1 MEGTVSMPKVPRGG
15 GSRGSKPD
23 EMGFDDRTLLVLSMA
38 LKPRLKLGGIKQTGS
53 TKGNKGKAEA
63 PEETWETLWDEGA
76 KSTLS
81 THAEQFSLWFDQIL
95 NHIVGA
101 DCRMSN
107 PVHGSQSERTSK
119 SLHDKTFQQPHS
131 IPSSDKKHH
140 LQLVAANEISQ
151 REMKRGQPY
160 QQPDFDYSHVRSAF
174 PPTNDSYL
182 PHTQFSQPVNPGS
195 WPEAADDAQQ
205 NAAQG
210 AASTTRAPPGTE
222 HTKHRRTRSGCF
234 TCRQRRV
241 KPKINAKSS
250 SSKSAAAKSKAP
262 IPEESGSEREDD
274 IKKESPVPEGVR
286 RGMVDGPI
294 SKAGRKQPR
303 TKLTAARKQQTQ
315 GHKQALPS
323 IEHSEHDAHVAQSPQ
338 TDASSPSQSGSR
350 SSRHLDNVTP
360 ESSISPE
367 KISLSQ
373 LPHRQRYYLE
383 YLRNNLTYHH
393 YFFRGDAN
401 YFIRHV
407 LIESA
412 LSYEPLLQ
420 AVVGFAAFQATLNKP
435 DGKIQDFLCYYNESV
450 SLLLKSLTRG
460 QKHTEAMLLTIL
472 QLATIE
478 EYLGD
483 WVNLLGHQKAAYSM
497 LTELY
502 TVETIMES
510 ELSRKILSWYSRF
523 DLFAGFLSGSGVM
536 LGREWFVANGQ
547 YHAEQLMLNPE
558 SIHCR
563 LEVAVAEHRT
573 IALDMA
579 ILFAKLPRGAITI
592 EEFRKE
598 NEKLEGRINGWREG
612 LEPLMSD
619 DRYMVESFEGAPE
632 RPKDDIVDPYRP
644 GGLMQGPL
652 WTMNFLMM
660 DWCGTKIMHTY
671 QTALIMQEQPHA
683 GLSDLALDMCRL
695 FEAVEYWPG
704 SAPGSIL
711 AAQAG
716 LGIAVIFIPQDERH
730 TMWCRRKLAKI
741 ESQGYTYPP
750 TFRAKMANLW
760 GVPGVHHWWLPNEEG
775 YPPIVRSI
783 RSFIQDRSQK
793 SSDQPLTENVRTM
806 KGLFDKLNI
815 D

>member
-1 MEGTVSMPKVPRGG
+1 M
-15 GSRGSKPD
+15 
-23 EMGFDDRTLLVLSMA
+23 
-38 LKPRLKLGGIKQTGS
+38 
-53 TKGNKGKAEA
+53 N
-63 PEETWETLWDEGA
+63 
-76 KSTLS
+76 
-81 THAEQFSLWFDQIL
+81 
-95 NHIVGA
+95 
-101 DCRMSN
+101 
-107 PVHGSQSERTSK
+107 
-119 SLHDKTFQQPHS
+119 
-131 IPSSDKKHH
+131 
-140 LQLVAANEISQ
+140 
-151 REMKRGQPY
+151 RGQPY
-160 QQPDFDYSHVRSAF
+160 QQPSFDYSRVGPAF
-174 PPTNDSYL
+174 SPTNNSYQ
-182 PHTQFSQPVNPGS
+182 PHTQFNQPVNPSS

-205 NAAQG
+205 NFAQSAAN
-210 AASTTRAPPGTE
+210 TPRAPPGAE

-241 KPKINAKSS
+241 KTNAKSS
-250 SSKSAAAKSKAP
+250 SSKSAAGKSKES
-262 IPEESGSEREDD
+262 IPEESGSEREDG
-274 IKKESPVPEGVR
+274 IKKESPVSESVR
-286 RGMVDGPI
+286 KDGPI
-294 SKAGRKQPR
+294 PKAGRKQPR
-303 TKLTAARKQQTQ
+303 AKLTAARKQQAQ
-315 GHKQALPS
+315 GHKQQAQGHKQPLPS
-323 IEHSEHDAHVAQSPQ
+323 IEQSEHDAHVAQSPQ
-338 TDASSPSQSGSR
+338 TDASSPSVSGSR
-350 SSRHLDNVTP
+350 SSHHLENITP
-360 ESSISPE
+360 ESSMSPE
-367 KISLSQ
+367 KISLSL
-373 LPHRQRYYLE
+373 LPHHQRYYLE

-401 YFIRHV
+401 YFIRHI

-420 AVVGFAAFQATLNKP
+420 AVVGFAAFQSTLNKP
-435 DGKIQDFLCYYNESV
+435 DGKIQDFLSCYNRSV
-450 SLLLKSLTRG
+450 SLLLKSLAGG
-460 QKHTEAMLLTIL
+460 QKHTDAMLLTIL
-472 QLATIE
+472 QLATI

-502 TVETIMES
+502 TVETIMEN

-523 DLFAGFLSGSGVM
+523 DLFAGFMSGSGAV

-558 SIHCR
+558 SIYCK
-563 LEVAVAEHRT
+563 LEAAIAEHRT
-573 IALDMA
+573 LALDMVL
-579 ILFAKLPRGAITI
+579 LFAKLPRGAISI

-598 NEKLEGRINGWREG
+598 NETLEARIDSWREG
-612 LEPLMSD
+612 LEPLMLD
-619 DRYMVESFEGAPE
+619 DRYTVESFEGAPE
-632 RPKDDIVDPYRP
+632 RSKDDIVDPYRP

-704 SAPGSIL
+704 SPPGSVL

-760 GVPGVHHWWLPNEEG
+760 GIPEVHHWWLPNEEG

-783 RSFIQDRSQK
+783 RSFIEDRSQK
-793 SSDQPLTENVRTM
+793 SSDQPMTENVRTM

>member
-1 MEGTVSMPKVPRGG
+1 M
-15 GSRGSKPD
+15 
-23 EMGFDDRTLLVLSMA
+23 
-38 LKPRLKLGGIKQTGS
+38 
-53 TKGNKGKAEA
+53 
-63 PEETWETLWDEGA
+63 
-76 KSTLS
+76 
-81 THAEQFSLWFDQIL
+81 
-95 NHIVGA
+95 
-101 DCRMSN
+101 N
-107 PVHGSQSERTSK
+107 P
-119 SLHDKTFQQPHS
+119 
-131 IPSSDKKHH
+131 
-140 LQLVAANEISQ
+140 
-151 REMKRGQPY
+151 GQPY
-160 QQPDFDYSHVRSAF
+160 QQPNFDYSQVGSAF
-174 PPTNDSYL
+174 PPTTDSYL
-182 PHTQFSQPVNPGS
+182 PHTHFSQPVNPAS
-195 WPEAADDAQQ
+195 WPEAADDGQQ
-205 NAAQG
+205 NSAG
-210 AASTTRAPPGTE
+210 TTHGPPGTE

-241 KPKINAKSS
+241 KPKTNVKSS
-250 SSKSAAAKSKAP
+250 SSKSAAAKSKGS
-262 IPEESGSEREDD
+262 IPEESCSERDD
-274 IKKESPVPEGVR
+274 EIKKESPVPEGMR
-286 RGMVDGPI
+286 KGMMDGPI

-303 TKLTAARKQQTQ
+303 TKRTTARKQQTQ

-323 IEHSEHDAHVAQSPQ
+323 IEHSEHDGHAAQSPQ

-350 SSRHLDNVTP
+350 SSLPLDNITP
-360 ESSISPE
+360 ESSMSPE

-420 AVVGFAAFQATLNKP
+420 AVVGFAAFHSTLNKP

-460 QKHTEAMLLTIL
+460 QKHTEAMLLTVL

-502 TVETIMES
+502 TVESIMES
-510 ELSRKILSWYSRF
+510 ELGRKILSWYSRF
-523 DLFAGFLSGSGVM
+523 DLFAGFLSGSGVV
-536 LGREWFVANGQ
+536 LGREWFIANGQ

-563 LEVAVAEHRT
+563 LEVAIAEHRT
-573 IALDMA
+573 IALDMVL
-579 ILFAKLPRGAITI
+579 LFAKLPRGAITI

-598 NEKLEGRINGWREG
+598 NENLEGRINDWRAG

-704 SAPGSIL
+704 SPPGSIL

-793 SSDQPLTENVRTM
+793 SSDQPMTENVRTM